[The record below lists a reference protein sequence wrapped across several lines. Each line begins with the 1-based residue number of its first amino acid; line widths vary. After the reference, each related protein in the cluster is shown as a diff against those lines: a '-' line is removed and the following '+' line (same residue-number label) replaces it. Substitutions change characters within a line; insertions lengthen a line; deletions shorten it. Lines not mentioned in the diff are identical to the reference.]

1 MSGLSSGAMP
11 SQGAFAGMNDTCF
24 DLLVIGGGASG
35 ACVAY
40 EAISRGLK
48 VALLEGHDLSGGTS
62 SRSTKL
68 LHGGVRYLELA
79 FKTADTAQLRLVRE
93 ALLERG
99 HWLKQAPF
107 LAHRLELALPTKGL
121 IGQLYYRF
129 GLGMYDALSGRSGIG
144 SSRLLSRS
152 LLHEALPDLRSDVS
166 GGVAYSDGQFDDA
179 RLNLLMALSA
189 EQHGAVVRTRT
200 TVVELEKD
208 SHGKVCGAISESA
221 DGRRERWQARVVV
234 NATGIHSDALRRM
247 AEPGCQERMLTSR
260 GVHLVLKQRLCPQ
273 HIGLL
278 LPSTDDG
285 RVLFMLPF
293 FGRTLVGT
301 TDTPCSQTQAAVPS
315 EQEQSYLLDYVKRW
329 FPDLNSIDIGSCW
342 AGGRPLLK
350 PADADMNSSRVVRE
364 HEVETLPSGLVSVM
378 GGKWTT
384 CRPMA
389 VDTLTAVAEQ
399 LGRSLPPAKELPL
412 IGSDADPLQTPRL
425 LIAQRSTLQEL
436 LPKSPRQ
443 SEQIEHLENGHGL
456 NAAALVNSWS
466 EEEREPLSTVMP
478 VCRGELR
485 HAVQKEKA
493 KSVTDVLARRTRLA
507 MVDRDE
513 AQRLAPVVT
522 EILEQCGQGDSTPL
536 ELKL

>member
-1 MSGLSSGAMP
+1 MTE
-11 SQGAFAGMNDTCF
+11 NYF

-40 EAISRGLK
+40 EAVCRGLK
-48 VALLEGHDLSGGTS
+48 VALLESHDLGGGTS

-107 LAHRLELALPTKGL
+107 LAHRLELALPTGGL
-121 IGQLYYRF
+121 IGQLYYRL

-144 SSRLLSRS
+144 SSRLLSRA
-152 LLHEALPDLRSDVS
+152 LLHEALPNLRNDVS

-189 EQHGAVVRTRT
+189 EQHGAIVRTQT
-200 TVVELEKD
+200 PVVELEKN
-208 SHGKVCGAISESA
+208 SHGKVCGAISENP
-221 DGRRERWQARVVV
+221 GGQRERWQARVVV
-234 NATGIHSDALRRM
+234 NATGIHADALRRM
-247 AEPGCQERMLTSR
+247 AEPDCQERMLTSR
-260 GVHLVLKQRLCPQ
+260 GVHVVLKQCLCPQ
-273 HIGLL
+273 RIGLL

-301 TDTPCSQTQAAVPS
+301 TDTPCTHPQAAVPS
-315 EQEQSYLLDYVKRW
+315 DQEQSYLLNYVKRW
-329 FPDLNSIDIGSCW
+329 FPGLNSIEVGSCW

-350 PADADMNSSRVVRE
+350 PADADVNSSRVVRE

-389 VDTLTAVAEQ
+389 LDTLVAVAKQ
-399 LGRSLPPAKELPL
+399 LGQSLPARRELAL
-412 IGSDADPLQTPRL
+412 IGADSDPLQTPNRL
-425 LIAQRSTLQEL
+425 ISQRATLQDL
-436 LPKSPRQ
+436 LPKSPQ
-443 SEQIEHLENGHGL
+443 QAQQIEHLESGHGL
-456 NAAALVNSWS
+456 NAEALVNSWS
-466 EEEREPLSTVMP
+466 EEEREPLSPVMP
-478 VCRGELR
+478 ICRGELR
-485 HAVQKEKA
+485 HAVEREKA
-493 KSVTDVLARRTRLA
+493 RNVTDVLARRTRLA

-513 AQRLAPVVT
+513 AQRLTPVVNQ
-522 EILEQCGQGDSTPL
+522 ILEQCGHGNSTPL
-536 ELKL
+536 DLNH